1 VIPRAA
7 PLAVAA
13 LAAGGLL
20 GGCGGADPARPAAD
34 SQAIRVPT
42 LPARAVP
49 YLESKERALTPTVLA
64 REAGLD
70 TLAGLL
76 AEWGYAGGAS
86 RSFQGQS
93 KRLQVVESRTLRFR
107 TAGGAGKFMRIVRG
121 RPGSFLPGAERP
133 RAYRSRGRRGVL
145 IKAAPCTC
153 HMASPAYLG
162 VVASG
167 PTISWLEINGP
178 RATVRALTRLAA
190 QAP

>member
-1 VIPRAA
+1 VIRRAG
-7 PLAVAA
+7 PVAVAA
-13 LAAGGLL
+13 LAAGVLL
-20 GGCGGADPARPAAD
+20 GGCGEADPGRPAA
-34 SQAIRVPT
+34 AERVPT

-49 YLESKERALTPTVLA
+49 YLESTERTLTPALLA
-64 REAGLD
+64 RETGLA
-70 TLAGLL
+70 TLAGQL

-107 TAGGAGKFMRIVRG
+107 TAGGAAAFMRIVGR
-121 RPGSFLPGAERP
+121 RPGAFFPGAERP
-133 RAYRSRGRRGVL
+133 RAFRSRGRRGIL

-162 VVASG
+162 VVAGG
-167 PTISWLEINGP
+167 PTVSWLEINGP